1 MCTILTIDRNF
12 WILNRHET
20 IATILSDATYNSE
33 GWSLLAVDAKN
44 SKLDMRLATMQIGP
58 IIAAIESWFLSSS
71 EVARIFLHARA
82 ATTSSVGIAYNH
94 VFCNKRGTIIMHNGV
109 IDNVADY
116 AVDSFNLANSV
127 LEADGGQVLADLLSK
142 QETFANLFL
151 INPDEGLYSVV
162 RLTTG
167 RLYTDGSGNYSTNT
181 LTAIKTLVP
190 VNSYNDHYLDCYVS
204 EYTSWIDET
213 EQEYVSD
220 SYDYFSKWRKV

>member
-1 MCTILTIDRNF
+1 MTIDRNF
-12 WILNRHET
+12 WLLNRRET
-20 IATILSDATYNSE
+20 IATILSDATYNNE
-33 GWSLLAVDAKN
+33 GWSLLAVDTDN
-44 SKLDMRLATMQIGP
+44 PKLNMRLATMQIGP
-58 IIAAIESWFLSSS
+58 IVAAIESWFLSSS

-116 AVDSFNLANSV
+116 SVDSFNLANSV
-127 LEADGGQVLADLLSK
+127 LEADGKHVLADLLGK

-167 RLYTDGSGNYSTNT
+167 RLYTDGNGNYSTNVLET
-181 LTAIKTLVP
+181 IKTNMAA
-190 VNSYNDHYLDCYVS
+190 NSYKDHYLDGYVS